1 MKAWIFGGIG
11 IVLVLLVGL
20 GTGLFLAGALD
31 QDSELEEE
39 AAAETEED
47 AGPEDA
53 HYYSLE
59 PAFVVNVSNGQRS
72 RFLQIEV
79 ELMTRDED
87 VLEALERHAPAIR
100 NRLLLLFTDLDP
112 EKVDGR
118 QGREA
123 LQEAAR
129 EQVVETL
136 EAEGEPDELEAVYFT
151 SFVMQ

>member
-31 QDSELEEE
+31 ANGVTDEEVPQSGEEE
-39 AAAETEED
+39 
-47 AGPEDA
+47 GPGEA
-53 HYYSLE
+53 HYFNLE
-59 PAFVVNVSNGQRS
+59 PAFVVNVNDGQRS

-79 ELMTRDED
+79 QLMTRDEE
-87 VLEALERHAPAIR
+87 VLEALERHTPAIR

-112 EKVDGR
+112 ERVQHR
-118 QGREA
+118 EGREA

-129 EQVVETL
+129 DQVIETL
-136 EAEGEPDELEAVYFT
+136 EAEGEPDELESVMFT